1 MNDRIKD
8 GKANKVIVLLN
19 AYDGIDLPDNT
30 CRILCL
36 DSLPNNRSLI
46 EQYESEIRLES
57 TIRRRMMA
65 QRIEQGIGRGIRGTS
80 DMCIVIIIGS
90 DLAKYFF

>member
-1 MNDRIKD
+1 M
-8 GKANKVIVLLN
+8 
-19 AYDGIDLPDNT
+19 PDNT

-80 DMCIVIIIGS
+80 DRCIVIIIGS
-90 DLAKYFF
+90 DLAKYFFFRKYRRNDPRNHGNFIKVIN